1 MNKEPKIK
9 LENFIVA
16 TTAASVCFFISFLR
30 SWAIPVKSAI
40 QAKKQSKSSGKSFIT
55 EWDKIYSESIEELSQ
70 KPQSA
75 YQKYYNAIDMLREKY
90 KGNGK

>member
-1 MNKEPKIK
+1 MNKKSGIK

-40 QAKKQSKSSGKSFIT
+40 QAKKQSKTSGESFIT
-55 EWDKIYSESIEELSQ
+55 EWDRIYSELIVELSQ
-70 KPQSA
+70 KPQYA